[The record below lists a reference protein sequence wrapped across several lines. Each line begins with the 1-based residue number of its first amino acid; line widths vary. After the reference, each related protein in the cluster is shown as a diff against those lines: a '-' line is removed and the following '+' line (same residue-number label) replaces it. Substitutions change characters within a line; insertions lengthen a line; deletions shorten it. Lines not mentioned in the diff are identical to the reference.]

1 MQCAQYQYI
10 DDTTNWIFSLDSF
23 FANYVDTLPLHYRYL
38 HILGTFLLRVFGVE
52 NMKYLSF
59 ENILNPLM
67 AKTLVENICI

>member
-1 MQCAQYQYI
+1 MHN
-10 DDTTNWIFSLDSF
+10 TNTFFSLNSL
-23 FANYVDTLPLHYRYL
+23 FAKYVDVDTLPLHYRYL
-38 HILGTFLLRVFGVE
+38 HLLGTFLLLLLDTCFGGE